1 MFMIIVGAGS
11 VGSSLIEI
19 AVKER
24 NNVVVIEKDED
35 RAREVS
41 ENSDITVLSADATS
55 VETLR
60 EAGAERADA
69 LIVTTSDDAVNL
81 MVVAVAHELE
91 ITSIVSVVND
101 PEHAELFRKLGANVM
116 ESPEEVVANHL
127 YNMVKR
133 PQVQDFAVLC
143 DGDQVF
149 RLEVKET
156 SALVGRSSAESEKKG
171 VLPPFARLVALE
183 RKGKRAVLRSDTV
196 ISVGDILTVFSLER
210 VSDELLEKLAG

>member
-41 ENSDITVLSADATS
+41 ENSDITVLSADATAM
-55 VETLR
+55 ETLR

-149 RLEVKET
+149 RLEVKEG

-183 RKGKRAVLRSDTV
+183 RKGKRGVLRSDTV
-196 ISVGDILTVFSLER
+196 ISVGDLLTVFSLEQ